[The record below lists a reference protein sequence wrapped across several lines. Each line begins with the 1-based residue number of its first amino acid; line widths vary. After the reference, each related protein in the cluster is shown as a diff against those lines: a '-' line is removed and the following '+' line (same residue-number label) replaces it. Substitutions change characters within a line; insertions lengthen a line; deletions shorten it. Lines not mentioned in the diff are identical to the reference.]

1 MQRAVCARTSHSMQQ
16 RGNQTTYVVLCC
28 QQWSENGH
36 FPAALRT
43 NPPDSPTRTSG
54 GRMCDAGERLRGGE
68 KAETTRSP
76 SSAGDDDRIGGDS
89 DACLEETCACTCAG
103 HPPRGDDKWS
113 SRGHRGG
120 GDCGSAANCVGV
132 SSSPSVWW
140 RSSLTAFICKRE
152 ARTARASVM
161 STPWPRQ
168 HFRALQCGI
177 TQREQTNGQHR
188 AETEEAHA
196 TQRWAKHCKR
206 ESALVACC
214 R

>member
-1 MQRAVCARTSHSMQQ
+1 MQRAVCARASHSMQQ
-16 RGNQTTYVVLCC
+16 RGNQATYVVLCC

-152 ARTARASVM
+152 KQR
-161 STPWPRQ
+161 
-168 HFRALQCGI
+168 
-177 TQREQTNGQHR
+177 QREQ
-188 AETEEAHA
+188 A
-196 TQRWAKHCKR
+196 
-206 ESALVACC
+206 
-214 R
+214 